1 MNRFTNQEAFVSHA
15 NAALTPRARLRLARL
30 VVESGW
36 TYAAAAKMF
45 MVSAKTA
52 KKWADRYR
60 AEGATG
66 MADRSSRPHISPT
79 KTPPTTVRQIITIRW
94 RQRLGPVQI
103 ASQLG
108 LAASTVHAVLTR
120 CRINRLSCID
130 RITGEPVRRYEH
142 DHAGSLI
149 HVDVTK
155 FANIPDGGGHRFVGR
170 QRGGRHAIQTAHR
183 TGQRD
188 DRAHGYRPKIGIA
201 FVHTVIDDHSRMA
214 YAEICT
220 DEKAVTAIGVL
231 RRAVAWFSDH
241 GIIVERV
248 LSDNGSAYKSFA
260 WRDACT
266 DLHITHK
273 RTRPY
278 RPQTNGKIERF
289 HRTLADSWAYARLY
303 QSTEE
308 RNTALP
314 GWMHFY
320 NHHRAHSAIGGK
332 PPVTRLTNLP
342 GHHS

>member
-1 MNRFTNQEAFVSHA
+1 MSHA
-15 NAALTPRARLRLARL
+15 NAAVTPRARLRLARL

-79 KTPPTTVRQIITIRW
+79 KTPPTAVRQIVTIRW
-94 RQRLGPVQI
+94 RPRLGPVQI
-103 ASQLG
+103 AGQLG

-170 QRGGRHAIQTAHR
+170 QLGDRHAIQTAHR
-183 TGQRD
+183 TGERD
-188 DRAHGYRPKIGIA
+188 DRAHGYRPRIGIA
-201 FVHTVIDDHSRMA
+201 FVHKVIDDHSRMA

-241 GIIVERV
+241 GVIVEPEAGPTGPHGGGTPQDEQQASWIGLLPLRRSSPQPRCPGKREQVIFDALRSRV
-248 LSDNGSAYKSFA
+248 
-260 WRDACT
+260 RV
-266 DLHITHK
+266 
-273 RTRPY
+273 P
-278 RPQTNGKIERF
+278 
-289 HRTLADSWAYARLY
+289 
-303 QSTEE
+303 
-308 RNTALP
+308 LP
-314 GWMHFY
+314 G
-320 NHHRAHSAIGGK
+320 SG
-332 PPVTRLTNLP
+332 L
-342 GHHS
+342 